1 MFNLFLF
8 LLAKKYQIGICHF
21 MKPLFWSR
29 STGISRQASNA
40 SYHYVTEL
48 VNNLPVLISAW
59 LFEKNLCT
67 YLWSTGHRNI
77 SKYKLQNDWSLGLLI
92 NGVPI
97 NRLIFKETKNTYFT
111 ITYMGHDNCLSNI
124 NANVTMFLLA
134 SKLFVPTWYG
144 RLIVVFMSKTKIKSI
159 KRNRISTLYQ
169 N

>member
-1 MFNLFLF
+1 MIYLYLFLHDC
-8 LLAKKYQIGICHF
+8 LKK
-21 MKPLFWSR
+21 
-29 STGISRQASNA
+29 N
-40 SYHYVTEL
+40 YVR
-48 VNNLPVLISAW
+48 
-59 LFEKNLCT
+59 K

-111 ITYMGHDNCLSNI
+111 FMGHDNCLWNI

-144 RLIVVFMSKTKIKSI
+144 RLVVVFMSKTKIKPTVYRLFI
-159 KRNRISTLYQ
+159 KRYIFFYLLWKQCWISRENRFYLKLAKYFVRSFLMRK
-169 N
+169 